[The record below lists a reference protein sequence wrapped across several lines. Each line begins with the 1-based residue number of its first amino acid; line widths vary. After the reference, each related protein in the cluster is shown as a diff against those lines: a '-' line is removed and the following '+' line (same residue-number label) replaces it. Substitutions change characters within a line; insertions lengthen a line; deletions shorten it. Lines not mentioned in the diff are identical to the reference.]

1 VSGQAMKLAFSGN
14 AVRTLVLNVR
24 TDHGMDAPY
33 NLCSDPDSG
42 CSDRLSIKTAS
53 CTLWKV
59 CPDTTFGCPNRVLNF
74 IINNPH
80 RMSQNH
86 KLTSRKIAFSR
97 YKQFTNTMHDM

>member
-1 VSGQAMKLAFSGN
+1 MKLAFSGN

-24 TDHGMDAPY
+24 TDHGMDAPW
-33 NLCSDPDSG
+33 NLCPDPDSG
-42 CSDRLSIKTAS
+42 CSDRPSIKTAS

-59 CPDTTFGCPNRVLNF
+59 CPDTTFGCPDRVLNF

-80 RMSQNH
+80 QMSQNH